1 MKILSLSTSDLSGG
15 AAVAASRLHQGL
27 RSHGIDSTLLVGEKT
42 GSDPHT
48 IALNNNF
55 TFSLRRNL
63 DQLPLKLEKA
73 PDSLGHRTL
82 SWLPNRKLERAI
94 FNHSPDLIHIQW
106 TQNGFMPLSLLEK
119 LTHPLVWTFHDLW
132 PICGS
137 LHHEYKN
144 DLRYPEE
151 YDSNNRPAS
160 RKGPDLDRRIARQ
173 KSKAYAKH
181 NIEAIVPSRWMA
193 EQVSK
198 SKLWQNRPLTVIPIG
213 LDTQIFK
220 PIDKTAA
227 RDLLNLP
234 AHKTIVLFGAMY
246 AGSDKNKGYPQL
258 QEALKQLQLPSE
270 KVELAI
276 FGMSAPAKNEE
287 ALPYPAHWMGILRDP
302 YTLAALYSAADVMIV
317 PSLQESFGQTASEAL
332 ACGTPVV
339 AFNTSGLKDIID
351 HQRNGYLAKPFEPT
365 DLAAGIRWVLEK
377 TARHQSLSEHAREKV
392 LSTFSL
398 PTVVKQHQEIYQ
410 RQLQNVV
417 NDS

>member
-1 MKILSLSTSDLSGG
+1 
-15 AAVAASRLHQGL
+15 
-27 RSHGIDSTLLVGEKT
+27 
-42 GSDPHT
+42 
-48 IALNNNF
+48 
-55 TFSLRRNL
+55 
-63 DQLPLKLEKA
+63 
-73 PDSLGHRTL
+73 
-82 SWLPNRKLERAI
+82 
-94 FNHSPDLIHIQW
+94 
-106 TQNGFMPLSLLEK
+106 MPLSLLEK

-276 FGMSAPAKNEE
+276 FGMSAPAKDEE
-287 ALPYPAHWMGILRDP
+287 APLPRALDGYPSRSLHSSRALLGRRRHDRSFATGIFWPNCLGSSRLRNASRCLQYLRAQRHHRSP
-302 YTLAALYSAADVMIV
+302 TQWLSSQTL
-317 PSLQESFGQTASEAL
+317 
-332 ACGTPVV
+332 
-339 AFNTSGLKDIID
+339 
-351 HQRNGYLAKPFEPT
+351 
-365 DLAAGIRWVLEK
+365 
-377 TARHQSLSEHAREKV
+377 
-392 LSTFSL
+392 
-398 PTVVKQHQEIYQ
+398 
-410 RQLQNVV
+410 
-417 NDS
+417 